1 MKAQSLNWTTN
12 HTAREVLLR
21 RGTNRLARMTMLV
34 ARAFTASVGVLAV
47 LVGTALWIS
56 MPQYDNY
63 LQALLWAAG
72 LVFLALAVEARRPLP
87 FAVTGLSLPVIA
99 WLSYQVSTEWAM
111 VGAGLLA
118 AWLVFA
124 VYRRQ

>member
-1 MKAQSLNWTTN
+1 VEKQAQ
-12 HTAREVLLR
+12 
-21 RGTNRLARMTMLV
+21 NRLTHMTRLV
-34 ARAFTASVGVLAV
+34 TRAFTATVGGLAV
-47 LVGTALWIS
+47 LAGTAVWIS

-63 LQALLWAAG
+63 LQAILWATG
-72 LVFLALAVEARRPLP
+72 LVFLALTVEARRPLP
-87 FAVTGLSLPVIA
+87 FALTGLVLPVIA
-99 WLSYQVSTEWAM
+99 WLSYQLATEWAM